1 MSPSLTVLRNRYR
14 VFISVAC
21 QTYISICTHRSA
33 SIRVN
38 QHQTDSACN
47 LADIY
52 SQYSHL
58 WRKRE
63 DADLI
68 VKVGVL
74 EVRLHVGDPQP
85 SLCCKHHTISRL
97 GSLRFRCCCEGTFG
111 TFLTSETC
119 SSSRQNWTSKGN
131 NVKFMLHVTVGCW
144 VLSSC

>member
-1 MSPSLTVLRNRYR
+1 MYNSTPVKRQHHRPPPGQSSAIAIEHLHHWHAKHIYICQHFGLHI
-14 VFISVAC
+14 ISKG
-21 QTYISICTHRSA
+21 
-33 SIRVN
+33 
-38 QHQTDSACN
+38 
-47 LADIY
+47 
-52 SQYSHL
+52 HL
-58 WRKRE
+58 WRKGE
-63 DADLI
+63 DTDLI

-97 GSLRFRCCCEGTFG
+97 GSLRFQCCCEGTFG
-111 TFLTSETC
+111 TFSTSDTC